1 VQVATQVFPFFHIPE
16 WVVRWIVVAALVGFP
31 FWVLFS
37 WFYEWTPQGFQR
49 GSEVADHESITR
61 RTGRKLD
68 RWIIAF
74 LSLAVVLLIT
84 DRFVLRRGQ
93 SEDAGTTA
101 AVHSIAVLPFENRSG
116 DVEME
121 YLSDGIAEALIN
133 SLTAVRELKVIA
145 RTTAF
150 RYKGKEVD
158 PQTIGRELKVAS
170 LLTGS
175 VRPERDS
182 LAVQVD
188 LVDTENGTQLWGE
201 EFQRQLSDL
210 VSVKQTIAR
219 VRRQTNTI
227 NFSTDLPL
235 AQGIQFCAGEGSAT
249 A

>member
-1 VQVATQVFPFFHIPE
+1 
-16 WVVRWIVVAALVGFP
+16 
-31 FWVLFS
+31 
-37 WFYEWTPQGFQR
+37 
-49 GSEVADHESITR
+49 
-61 RTGRKLD
+61 
-68 RWIIAF
+68 
-74 LSLAVVLLIT
+74 
-84 DRFVLRRGQ
+84 
-93 SEDAGTTA
+93 
-101 AVHSIAVLPFENRSG
+101 
-116 DVEME
+116 
-121 YLSDGIAEALIN
+121 LIN